1 MNDKVLRIADGLHLE
16 APLLAIADIM
26 FVYGQKYVCLLNS
39 NILRGMYFTT
49 GARLFDGTITC

>member
-39 NILRGMYFTT
+39 NILRGMYFTAGT
-49 GARLFDGTITC
+49 RL